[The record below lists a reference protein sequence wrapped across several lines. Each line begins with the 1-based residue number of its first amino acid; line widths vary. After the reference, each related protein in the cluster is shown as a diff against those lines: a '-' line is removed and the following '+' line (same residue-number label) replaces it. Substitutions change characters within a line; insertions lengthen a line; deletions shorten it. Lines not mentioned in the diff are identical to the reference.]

1 MARSMSGFAEIHP
14 QPTTPL
20 QSLQHVLAVFD
31 DAPDDRRIMTA
42 TSNIYGDGITTGLTM
57 GDLRWIAAHLTAAD

>member
-20 QSLQHVLAVFD
+20 QSLHHVLAVLD
-31 DAPDDRRIMTA
+31 RAPDDRQIITV
-42 TSNIYGDGITTGLTM
+42 TSNIYGDGITTGLTL
-57 GDLRWIAAHLTAAD
+57 GDLRWIAAHLTEAD